1 MTPFPRRPESGV
13 SSAVPD
19 IVALAE
25 TDLLLDRL
33 GDRSPY
39 PDDLDDPLF
48 AALAVLAADV
58 DLDEVSPQRTRRTL
72 AEHGLWPPQMDTGSV
87 SAGRLIELTP
97 VGPNGIGATVSPPG
111 WTPESR
117 AQALAAEARAAQL
130 RRLSAFAD
138 PGRTV
143 GIRLVPALAAA
154 GAALVLSMGA
164 AAALTSG
171 QSVNPAK
178 VIESVVQQFT
188 GETGPASDAEPA
200 APGPA
205 VHLSVP
211 PVVQGPEGAP
221 PTPPIGLSPSPS
233 VSGLLPSPTSELLL
247 SGDQPTGAAA
257 PTSDLGSGTAVPLV
271 SPTLPGHTHPTHDEH
286 PTVPSTLPTTAV
298 APTPTPTTAPPDP
311 SPAEPSPSI
320 EESPTPSET
329 TTEAPAELAPPP
341 APDAQVP
348 PST

>member
-1 MTPFPRRPESGV
+1 MTPLPRRSESGL

-33 GDRSPY
+33 GDRTPY

-58 DLDEVSPQRTRRTL
+58 DLDEVSPQRTRRTMT
-72 AEHGLWPPQMDTGSV
+72 EHGLWPPQMDTSAV
-87 SAGRLIELTP
+87 SAGRLIELP
-97 VGPNGIGATVSPPG
+97 PAGPNGIVASAAQPG

-130 RRLSAFAD
+130 RGIAAFAD

-143 GIRLVPALAAA
+143 GVRLVPALAAA

-188 GETGPASDAEPA
+188 GESGSAGR
-200 APGPA
+200 PGGSRPR
-205 VHLSVP
+205 
-211 PVVQGPEGAP
+211 GA
-221 PTPPIGLSPSPS
+221 TCPI
-233 VSGLLPSPTSELLL
+233 
-247 SGDQPTGAAA
+247 
-257 PTSDLGSGTAVPLV
+257 
-271 SPTLPGHTHPTHDEH
+271 PG
-286 PTVPSTLPTTAV
+286 
-298 APTPTPTTAPPDP
+298 
-311 SPAEPSPSI
+311 
-320 EESPTPSET
+320 
-329 TTEAPAELAPPP
+329 
-341 APDAQVP
+341 
-348 PST
+348 